1 MNFHFS
7 NSTEKHFQ
15 RHLHGSKMA
24 GGTFLPFINDLSAL
38 IACIPDS
45 AITLKK
51 EQGRMRSCFVFEYK
65 EVIGELG
72 ILNRNEIKAIEIKT
86 EFRDGQIIS
95 YIECN
100 ALPQTRLFTI
110 VAQWQKGQWQI
121 ITAYPGGYSLPF
133 PRRGM
138 ERELYDASKTYWR
151 NYILVKSE
159 KCTVQ
164 SK

>member
-1 MNFHFS
+1 MISFHHS
-7 NSTEKHFQ
+7 PSTQKHFQ

-24 GGTFLPFINDLSAL
+24 GGTFLPFIDNLSAL

-45 AITLKK
+45 VLTLKK

-65 EVIGELG
+65 EEIGELG
-72 ILNRNEIKAIEIKT
+72 ILDRNEIEANEIKT

-95 YIECN
+95 YLERN
-100 ALPQTRLFTI
+100 TLPQTRLFTI
-110 VAQWQKGQWQI
+110 VAQWQKGQWHV

-138 ERELYDASKTYWR
+138 GRELYDASRTYWQ
-151 NYILVKSE
+151 NYILVK
-159 KCTVQ
+159 KKVG
-164 SK
+164 

>member
-7 NSTEKHFQ
+7 NSSEKHFQ
-15 RHLHGSKMA
+15 RHLHGSTMA

-38 IACIPDS
+38 MKCIPDTVL
-45 AITLKK
+45 TLKK

-65 EVIGELG
+65 EEIGELG
-72 ILNRNEIKAIEIKT
+72 ILNRNEIEANEIKT

-95 YIECN
+95 YIERK

-121 ITAYPGGYSLPF
+121 ITAYPGGYSMPF

-138 ERELYDASKTYWR
+138 GRGLKNESLQYW
-151 NYILVKSE
+151 NTFILCKKVNI
-159 KCTVQ
+159 
-164 SK
+164 